1 MGPVFNYHISWD
13 NHSANGILFAEETR
27 LLKMAKKISDTVI
40 IGGGLAGLSAAYY
53 GRFPLYE
60 ALDRP
65 GGTAD
70 SIHKDGFTFDIGIHV
85 LHSRELWFY
94 DLIKNLGVELITHK
108 RRAWIYSYRRYSS
121 YPLQV
126 NTSHLTLRNRIRCV
140 AGFLTR
146 RKNSNPK
153 NYEEWMI
160 KNFGKG
166 FAKTFLITYA
176 EKFWHVPPGEMTYEW
191 TGARIP
197 QPSLIEVIK
206 GAFRNQESTL
216 GPNAEF
222 HYPKEYQTGFAS
234 IAKALASQIET
245 IYYSMKATS
254 IDPYKK
260 TISFNNAET
269 EVVYDRLITTMA
281 LPELIK
287 LLPSVPADIQNAVS
301 KLRCNSIAIVNVG
314 VDRPK
319 VSDKHWIHFPEK
331 DISFFRLSFPSNF
344 CDGLNPVGTSSIQ
357 TEVSY
362 DKNNPP
368 ERNNLI
374 RQVHDDLIKVGI
386 LKPEDHISFKDV
398 VYKKYGY
405 VVYDKARKE
414 SVNKIH
420 EFLNNLSIYPCGR
433 YGDWEYLWS
442 DQAIFS
448 GNSIKAILKHFFDM
462 IVIS

>member
-1 MGPVFNYHISWD
+1 
-13 NHSANGILFAEETR
+13 
-27 LLKMAKKISDTVI
+27 MAKKISDTVI

-166 FAKTFLITYA
+166 FAKTFL
-176 EKFWHVPPGEMTYEW
+176 
-191 TGARIP
+191 
-197 QPSLIEVIK
+197 
-206 GAFRNQESTL
+206 TL

-374 RQVHDDLIKVGI
+374 RQVHDDLIKGRTI
-386 LKPEDHISFKDV
+386 YHLKMW
-398 VYKKYGY
+398 Y
-405 VVYDKARKE
+405 
-414 SVNKIH
+414 
-420 EFLNNLSIYPCGR
+420 
-433 YGDWEYLWS
+433 
-442 DQAIFS
+442 
-448 GNSIKAILKHFFDM
+448 IKSMDM
-462 IVIS
+462 LFMTKRGKNP